1 MVLFT
6 ICAWCGK
13 VPQGRACFAI
23 MKLNRLSTSMA
34 LGELLIDPLNRIE
47 FELPRIAKRVAVKK
61 V

>member
-1 MVLFT
+1 
-6 ICAWCGK
+6 
-13 VPQGRACFAI
+13 